1 MTPEQ
6 LRKKRLKLNMTQEQL
21 AAAIS
26 LKVLDGI
33 KEPISRQY
41 ITSMETGRKKIPL
54 FVEKYFKVLTDETK

>member
-26 LKVLDGI
+26 LKILDGI

-41 ITSMETGRKKIPL
+41 ITSMETGRKTYRCL
-54 FVEKYFKVLTDETK
+54 